1 MTTVDTQRAATATG
15 AGSGAGG
22 VGLGFFVP
30 DARSA
35 VELIERAE
43 RAGVATAWMVMPPA
57 GYDSPT
63 LAAAAL
69 AGTTRIRVGTSIVP
83 ALTRH
88 PVVLATQVMA
98 LAELAPGRFRLGI
111 GTSNLAVLA
120 DGFGTPVPHPIGTMR
135 EYIDVLRGALDT
147 GVVDHH
153 GSSYRVDLELVAP
166 PATRS
171 GPMPVTLAALGPRM
185 FELAG
190 ERADAAMSWMC
201 PPAYIDAVA
210 RPAVARGAAAA
221 GRPAPPIITHVS
233 AVVATDP
240 VAARNAAR
248 SAVEGFGRNAQY
260 AAMFAGAGMPIADDG
275 TPSDALVDAVT
286 VHGDATGLTDRLGT
300 LAEEHDELLVTLES
314 TGDRRADEDTLLR
327 ALGNVTRT
335 LATGH
340 RHWAR

>member
-1 MTTVDTQRAATATG
+1 MTTVDTQAAATD
-15 AGSGAGG
+15 AGSEAGG

-35 VELIERAE
+35 VELIGRAE
-43 RAGVATAWMVMPPA
+43 RAGVATAWIVMPPA

-88 PVVLATQVMA
+88 PVVLATQVAA

-120 DGFGTPVPHPIGTMR
+120 DGFGTPVTHPLATMR
-135 EYIDVLRGALDT
+135 EYIDVLRAALDT
-147 GVVDHH
+147 DVVDHR
-153 GSSYRVDLELVAP
+153 GSSYRVALQMVAT

-201 PPAYIDAVA
+201 PPDYLDAVA
-210 RPAVARGAAAA
+210 RPAVARGAATA
-221 GRPAPPIITHVS
+221 GRPTPPIITHVS
-233 AVVATDP
+233 AVVATD
-240 VAARNAAR
+240 VDAARAAAR
-248 SAVEGFGRNAQY
+248 PTLERFARNAQY
-260 AAMFAGAGMPIADDG
+260 AAMFAGAAMPIADDG
-275 TPSDALVDAVT
+275 TPSDALIDAVT
-286 VHGDATGLTDRLGT
+286 VHGDETGLTDRLGA
-300 LAEEHDELLVTLES
+300 LAEEQDELLVTLES
-314 TGDRRADEDTLLR
+314 AGDRRADEDTLLR

-335 LATGH
+335 LTTRH
-340 RHWAR
+340 RQVTR

>member
-1 MTTVDTQRAATATG
+1 MTTLDTQRAPTATEPRP
-15 AGSGAGG
+15 GSGGI
-22 VGLGFFVP
+22 GLGFFVP

-35 VELIERAE
+35 VELIGRAE
-43 RAGVATAWMVMPPA
+43 GAGVATAWIVMSPA

-69 AGTTRIRVGTSIVP
+69 ASTTRIQVGTSIVP

-88 PVVLATQVMA
+88 PVVLATQVAA
-98 LAELAPGRFRLGI
+98 LAELAPHRFRLGI

-135 EYIDVLRGALDT
+135 EYIDVLRAALDT

-153 GSSYRVDLELVAP
+153 GSSYRVDLQMLAP

-190 ERADAAMSWMC
+190 ERADAAMSWLC
-201 PPAYIDAVA
+201 PPDYLDAVA

-221 GRPAPPIITHVS
+221 GRPTPPIITHVS
-233 AVVATDP
+233 AVVATDA
-240 VAARNAAR
+240 VAARAAAR
-248 SAVEGFGRNAQY
+248 PAMEQFARNAQY
-260 AAMFAGAGMPIADDG
+260 AAMFAGAGLPIADDG
-275 TPSDALVDAVT
+275 TPSDALIDAVT
-286 VHGDATGLTDRLGT
+286 VHGDETGLTDRLGA

-314 TGDRRADEDTLLR
+314 AGNRRADQDTLLR

-335 LATGH
+335 LATGQ
-340 RHWAR
+340 RRSTR